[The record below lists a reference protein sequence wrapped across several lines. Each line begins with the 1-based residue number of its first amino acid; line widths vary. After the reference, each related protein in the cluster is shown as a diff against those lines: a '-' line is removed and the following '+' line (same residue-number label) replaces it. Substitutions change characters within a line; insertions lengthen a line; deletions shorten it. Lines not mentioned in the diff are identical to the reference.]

1 MLPSDDLY
9 VNPMCDSIYS
19 DFSETSDVCSA
30 GCEFEPF
37 SDDIAE
43 CTGCGCY
50 SPSSG
55 SDMEVLDWT
64 LFEPARRGNVRRG
77 SVMTAELLF
86 LTNYAKIKGSLSF
99 TP

>member
-1 MLPSDDLY
+1 MPNWRDLVLPSEDLY
-9 VNPMCDSIYS
+9 VNPMCSASSVYS
-19 DFSETSDVCSA
+19 DFSDGSDVCSA

-55 SDMEVLDWT
+55 SDMEVLDWSM
-64 LFEPARRGNVRRG
+64 FEPARKNRPKPGTVL
-77 SVMTAELLF
+77 TAELHL
-86 LTNYAKIKGSLSF
+86 LANGNN
-99 TP
+99 